1 MLRSACLCVLLSVAD
16 GCLGSGGGGSGSG
29 GGGGGGRVSCTLKK
43 NHCIIS
49 LVSASFQTD
58 LL

>member
-29 GGGGGGRVSCTLKK
+29 GGGGGGRVSCNFFFKKK
-43 NHCIIS
+43 NHSKCK
-49 LVSASFQTD
+49 FPN
-58 LL
+58 

>member
-29 GGGGGGRVSCTLKK
+29 GGGGGGGGRVSCT
-43 NHCIIS
+43 
-49 LVSASFQTD
+49 
-58 LL
+58 

>member
-29 GGGGGGRVSCTLKK
+29 GGGGGGGGRVSCTLKK
-43 NHCIIS
+43 KS
-49 LVSASFQTD
+49 LYYKLSKCKFPN
-58 LL
+58 